1 MNSFTRPPMERML
14 RIHQI
19 IRDTDLGKRRFRNPY
34 PNASNI
40 AEILEV
46 SNKTVLRDIEF
57 MRERLD
63 LPIEYDPVKHGF
75 CYTEQVVSFPTIQ
88 ISEGELFSLLVARK
102 AISAYQGTSFEEP
115 LKNAFRKLADSMP
128 DSINI
133 HLDDWDRSV
142 TFHSSTV
149 SIVKLDYFNQLAQA
163 AIHKDQLLISYKKPN
178 QKEPTERLIDPI
190 QLVHVGNE
198 WYLLAWCH
206 KRNEFITFHLLRI
219 QKIVKT
225 GKKYTPHKGFS
236 AEAYLQDSFG
246 IYSGKD
252 VHQITLWVHKNVADY
267 FREKNWHSSQK
278 NEELA
283 SGNLKVHYTLNSLED
298 IQRWILGWGGLV
310 VALKP
315 KELKEKIRNSADS
328 ILNAHTSK

>member
-19 IRDTDLGKRRFRNPY
+19 IRDADSGKGRFRNPY
-34 PNASNI
+34 PNAGDI

-75 CYTEQVVSFPTIQ
+75 YYTEQVVSFPTIQ

-102 AISAYQGTSFEEP
+102 AISGYQGTSFEEP
-115 LKNAFRKLADSMP
+115 LKNAFRKLANSMP
-128 DSINI
+128 DSINV
-133 HLDDWDRSV
+133 HLDDWDRSI
-142 TFHSSTV
+142 TFRSSTV
-149 SIVKLDYFNQLAQA
+149 PIVKLESFNQLAQA

-190 QLVHVGNE
+190 QLVHVNNE

-206 KRNEFITFHLLRI
+206 KRKEFITFHLLRI
-219 QKIVKT
+219 QKIAKT
-225 GKKYTPHKGFS
+225 GKKYMPHEGFS

-252 VHQITLWVHKNVADY
+252 VHQVTL
-267 FREKNWHSSQK
+267 
-278 NEELA
+278 
-283 SGNLKVHYTLNSLED
+283 
-298 IQRWILGWGGLV
+298 
-310 VALKP
+310 
-315 KELKEKIRNSADS
+315 
-328 ILNAHTSK
+328 